1 MQKKNLVKVGY
12 GQIKKAIKNLHNSI
26 IKYPDIKYSDSLP
39 ASLEISDNLTDI
51 KDEKLIVEA
60 KKFISSLESRV
71 KYDVDI
77 YLKELLYN
85 LNNIKISQDIFN
97 YDEILRES

>member
-1 MQKKNLVKVGY
+1 
-12 GQIKKAIKNLHNSI
+12 
-26 IKYPDIKYSDSLP
+26 
-39 ASLEISDNLTDI
+39 
-51 KDEKLIVEA
+51 VEA